1 MIRETPIVFFLK
13 KMKKLSTYLFL
24 ILFSFQA
31 SSWADDISDFEIEGM
46 SIGDSLLDYFSK
58 KEIKDNTNTN
68 YYTNNKYTSV
78 DFVELPTFKIYD
90 TIEFNYKTDDKKY
103 IIVGIDGGFFC
114 EKNIKKCNKKRKEI
128 DLDISNMF
136 ENVQREV
143 EKGKHSADKSGKST
157 FSHINYWLISG
168 VVTISLIDWSEEIT
182 NEKSWIDNVRVSFTT
197 KEFNNFLGI
206 AFN

>member
-1 MIRETPIVFFLK
+1 
-13 KMKKLSTYLFL
+13 MKKLSTYLFL
-24 ILFSFQA
+24 LLFSFQTP
-31 SSWADDISDFEIEGM
+31 SWADDISDFEIEGM

-78 DFVELPTFKIYD
+78 SFNELPAFEIYESV
-90 TIEFNYKTDDKKY
+90 EFNYKTDDKKY

-136 ENVQREV
+136 ENVKKDVR
-143 EKGKHSADKSGKST
+143 KNKHNADKSGKST
-157 FSHINYWLISG
+157 TSQINFWLKSG
-168 VVTISLIDWSEEIT
+168 EIESIELIDWSEKIT
-182 NEKSWIDNVRVSFTT
+182 NEKGWTDNVSVVFYTSDFAQWIIN
-197 KEFNNFLGI
+197 KSQE
-206 AFN
+206 